1 MCNFVEDCEYWDYD
15 DVQLENKS
23 DRTFVCFLARKKIK
37 KRFKLKL
44 RDLFTKLL
52 IKNF

>member
-1 MCNFVEDCEYWDYD
+1 MCDFVEDCEYWGYD
-15 DVQLENKS
+15 DVQLVNKS
-23 DRTFVCFLARKKIK
+23 DGIFGCFLARKKIK
-37 KRFKLKL
+37 RRFKLKL